1 MLNHWNIRVQN
12 FIICFARRQTKR
24 YCLHGYDGSHIGR
37 KESAVSLDSGTIAGS
52 KNHQFK
58 SGDRQFKVAIAT
70 SKWRS
75 LLQSG
80 DRWFKVANL
89 QFKVAIANLK
99 WRIVSS
105 KWRSR
110 LHSGHREFDSKK
122 RIASSKWRWPV
133 QSSESPVQSGD
144 RLFKAAIASSKWRTA
159 SL

>member
-1 MLNHWNIRVQN
+1 MQEDK
-12 FIICFARRQTKR
+12 QKS
-24 YCLHGYDGSHIGR
+24 YCLHGYGGSHIGR

-80 DRWFKVANL
+80 DRY
-89 QFKVAIANLK
+89 FKVAIAT
-99 WRIVSS
+99 S
-105 KWRSR
+105 KWRS
-110 LHSGHREFDSKK
+110 L
-122 RIASSKWRWPV
+122 V

-144 RLFKAAIASSKWRTA
+144 RQFKVANRQLKVAIATS
-159 SL
+159 

>member
-75 LLQSG
+75 L
-80 DRWFKVANL
+80 
-89 QFKVAIANLK
+89 
-99 WRIVSS
+99 
-105 KWRSR
+105 
-110 LHSGHREFDSKK
+110 
-122 RIASSKWRWPV
+122 V

-144 RLFKAAIASSKWRTA
+144 RQFKVANRQLKVAIATS
-159 SL
+159 